1 MKSVHPGLLLSFKAA
16 CQQSSH
22 TITTPTKRKPASD
35 CDEVEDAE
43 IQSRQAT
50 LEEAFQPKSAKKKEF
65 DGYVLDYIIEGL
77 LPLKHVDSP
86 AFIKLMRC
94 VSPVSATIGDYRTDT
109 FLKLHRSL
117 VGNEKKHQYCYRNR
131 TYFILAILTT
141 LLPNSELTYHRAT
154 DDLH

>member
-1 MKSVHPGLLLSFKAA
+1 MKSEHPGLLLSFKAA

-22 TITTPTKRKPASD
+22 TITTLTKRKLASD

-50 LEEAFQPKSAKKKEF
+50 MEEAFKPKPAKKSKISFYTQEEF

-86 AFIKLMRC
+86 AFIKLMSFI
-94 VSPVSATIGDYRTDT
+94 SPGIIKNLFY
-109 FLKLHRSL
+109 
-117 VGNEKKHQYCYRNR
+117 EKVLLFDSFFVC
-131 TYFILAILTT
+131 FIEHKVMCRKT
-141 LLPNSELTYHRAT
+141 L
-154 DDLH
+154 

>member
-50 LEEAFQPKSAKKKEF
+50 LEEAFQPKSAKKSKISFYTQEEF

-94 VSPVSATIGDYRTDT
+94 VSPGI
-109 FLKLHRSL
+109 
-117 VGNEKKHQYCYRNR
+117 
-131 TYFILAILTT
+131 I
-141 LLPNSELTYHRAT
+141 
-154 DDLH
+154 